1 VGDLP
6 VPPIPGVR
14 RITPLTEGRPN
25 LGGQVAA
32 VAARLGITQRMPLQE
47 HVYALMTEQLPGR
60 RRDGRRRWAYTT
72 IVVTVQRRAGKTT
85 MRIPIAFHRCLIQP
99 RARVWLT
106 AQTRQDARDLM
117 VEDVEPLVSHGDPS
131 ISRRVTLRKSQGSE
145 GWRFSN
151 GSTWRVFAPGETAG
165 HSKASDLTD
174 LDECWT
180 LAPDQGRQIT
190 QGVAATHLTTGGQ
203 LSFISTMG
211 TAARSRWFH
220 ARVDEAR
227 AAHDAGARDGTAIVD
242 LGVPDEL
249 IDTLRAQ
256 LEHGSDTPEWW
267 QALSTLATHHP
278 AFGYTVESVADL
290 ANVART
296 EGTLYGVDGILR
308 ALGNVP
314 TAQHTAAV
322 SFTAWLRLQ
331 APLWPPPPPVVVL
344 GVDVGLERSDATIC
358 AAWAAAG
365 IVYVDVVEHRPG
377 ADWVPAAVDQLATRW
392 RRPRVFGVHG
402 PATDTIAT
410 LRRNGHDT
418 TILPGRA
425 YATACQ
431 GVLDAISDGAG
442 LTHRGHPALNDAVK
456 VAATRESGDAL
467 VWSRTASAGTISALI
482 AVTAARYGVL
492 EAPPPGAQPDVA
504 AG

>member
-1 VGDLP
+1 
-6 VPPIPGVR
+6 
-14 RITPLTEGRPN
+14 
-25 LGGQVAA
+25 
-32 VAARLGITQRMPLQE
+32 
-47 HVYALMTEQLPGR
+47 
-60 RRDGRRRWAYTT
+60 
-72 IVVTVQRRAGKTT
+72 
-85 MRIPIAFHRCLIQP
+85 
-99 RARVWLT
+99 
-106 AQTRQDARDLM
+106 
-117 VEDVEPLVSHGDPS
+117 
-131 ISRRVTLRKSQGSE
+131 
-145 GWRFSN
+145 
-151 GSTWRVFAPGETAG
+151 
-165 HSKASDLTD
+165 
-174 LDECWT
+174 
-180 LAPDQGRQIT
+180 
-190 QGVAATHLTTGGQ
+190 
-203 LSFISTMG
+203 
-211 TAARSRWFH
+211 
-220 ARVDEAR
+220 
-227 AAHDAGARDGTAIVD
+227 
-242 LGVPDEL
+242 
-249 IDTLRAQ
+249 

-267 QALSTLATHHP
+267 QALSTLAQHHP

-344 GVDVGLERSDATIC
+344 GVDVGLERSDDFYYQLPRKYT
-358 AAWAAAG
+358 
-365 IVYVDVVEHRPG
+365 
-377 ADWVPAAVDQLATRW
+377 VPAAVDQLATRW

-492 EAPPPGAQPDVA
+492 EAPPPEAKPDVA